1 MIGIKAKFKI
11 NNIDLQT
18 FFSVLDEL
26 DFYYRQININVF
38 DIIKRYYNID
48 NIREI
53 NYLWLLFGI
62 KFILYY
68 VFRTREQPT
77 SLKNVFELKLA
88 NYFSNKDN
96 LVKNLD
102 DKKIE
107 DTIIEM
113 IDNLPAIKNFL
124 TKENVNIKV
133 DDIIY
138 YSIFKEKEKV
148 EQRLKEK
155 NLDSFIKSFNDF
167 VEKYRQIT
175 QTFLAPLVV
184 EIRENLITWI
194 NEKGF
199 LLFYDPN
206 NTKELKE
213 FFKSINSNFLTLL
226 NAEEQKKFA
235 YSILECLPFLDDN
248 DSKEIFNDVILKNFP
263 TSLHEELKQKYNSEK
278 EKIKDNFLIFLK
290 KPDKDSVE
298 KILKS
303 IQGYDIQSTD
313 FFNVSFELKEE
324 LLSEKDFDNLLAV
337 SEKIISWINEEIKN
351 IQSDS
356 QQNFVEEY
364 DFWLLQNEQ
373 HKKINLYFKFL
384 YLSLNIYFNFVYKKV
399 KSLN

>member
-18 FFSVLDEL
+18 FFSVLNEL

-48 NIREI
+48 NLREI

-77 SLKNVFELKLA
+77 SLKNLFELKLA

-184 EIRENLITWI
+184 ETRENLITWI

-199 LLFYDPN
+199 LLFYNPN
-206 NTKELKE
+206 NIKEIKE
-213 FFKSINSNFLTLL
+213 FFMSINNNFLTLL

-248 DSKEIFNDVILKNFP
+248 DSKEIFNNVILKNFP
-263 TSLHEELKQKYNSEK
+263 TYLHNEIKQKYNSET

-337 SEKIISWINEEIKN
+337 SEKIISWMNEEIIN
-351 IQSDS
+351 TQSGN
-356 QQNFVEEY
+356 QQNSVEEY

>member
-1 MIGIKAKFKI
+1 MKYKI
-11 NNIDLQT
+11 NGIELKR
-18 FFSVLDEL
+18 FFEFINTLN
-26 DFYYRQININVF
+26 FYYRVNKINVF
-38 DIIKRYYNID
+38 EIIKRHYNLSD
-48 NIREI
+48 EQELNF
-53 NYLWLLFGI
+53 LWILFGL
-62 KFILYY
+62 KFLLYF
-68 VFRTREQPT
+68 VFESAEQPT
-77 SLKNVFELKLA
+77 SIENLFTLKLS
-88 NYFSNKDN
+88 NYSKDDLTICEDDNISNKIISMIEN
-96 LVKNLD
+96 L
-102 DKKIE
+102 
-107 DTIIEM
+107 
-113 IDNLPAIKNFL
+113 LPIKNFL

-175 QTFLAPLVV
+175 QTFLAPLVKQT
-184 EIRENLITWI
+184 RESLITWI

-199 LLFYDPN
+199 LLFYNPN
-206 NTKELKE
+206 NTKELKD
-213 FFKSINSNFLTLL
+213 FFKSIHNNFLTLL
-226 NAEEQKKFA
+226 NAEEQKRFA

-290 KPDKDSVE
+290 KPDKGSVE

-337 SEKIISWINEEIKN
+337 SEKIISWMNEEIKN
-351 IQSDS
+351 GN

-399 KSLN
+399 RSLN